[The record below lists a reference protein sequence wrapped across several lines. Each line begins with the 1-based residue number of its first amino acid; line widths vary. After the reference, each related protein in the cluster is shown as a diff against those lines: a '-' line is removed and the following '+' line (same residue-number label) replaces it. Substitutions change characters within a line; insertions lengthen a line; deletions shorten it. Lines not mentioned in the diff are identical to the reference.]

1 MDELIE
7 RQYEYLY
14 LKFRD
19 PYRLKYWIDDI
30 AAKVAA
36 PMGPRLRADAR
47 YLLLVNF
54 TELVMRPAVS
64 TGRVRRRDF
73 QRAARDDIH
82 TLVGVA
88 AHHAEGEEI
97 SGHALIN
104 ALTSVWDSLRT
115 VAYNVWD

>member
-7 RQYEYLY
+7 EQYEFLY
-14 LKFRD
+14 RKCRD
-19 PYRLKYWIDDI
+19 PYRLKHWIDEI
-30 AAKVAA
+30 AARVAA

-54 TELVMRPAVS
+54 TELVIRPAVS
-64 TGRVRRRDF
+64 AERVRRRDF
-73 QRAARDDIH
+73 QQAARDDIR
-82 TLVGVA
+82 TIVGA
-88 AHHAEGEEI
+88 ATQRAEGEEI

-104 ALTSVWDSLRT
+104 ALASVWGSLRT